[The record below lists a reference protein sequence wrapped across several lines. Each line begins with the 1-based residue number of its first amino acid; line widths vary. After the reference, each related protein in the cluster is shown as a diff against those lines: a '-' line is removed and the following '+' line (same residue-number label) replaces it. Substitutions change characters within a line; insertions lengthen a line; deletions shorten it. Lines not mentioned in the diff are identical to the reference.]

1 MTTDLIVPR
10 FACCLMNRLP
20 TSRTRETPAQQR
32 DPVSPDDRFL
42 RACGVLP
49 TDVRDE
55 LRMLDRRPKGIPA
68 VES

>member
-1 MTTDLIVPR
+1 VGLTGPR
-10 FACCLMNRLP
+10 FACCHDEP
-20 TSRTRETPAQQR
+20 TTKFAYTRPEDHR